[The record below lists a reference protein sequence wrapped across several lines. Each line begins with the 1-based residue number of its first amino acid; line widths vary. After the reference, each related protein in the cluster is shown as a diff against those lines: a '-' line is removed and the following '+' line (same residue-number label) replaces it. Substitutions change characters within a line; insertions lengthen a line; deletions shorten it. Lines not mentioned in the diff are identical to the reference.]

1 MTVQQWILDE
11 QKNKVGNVTIKK
23 SYVQMKSAFERVV
36 GMAGRHTQIYPA
48 YAVHRANS
56 SSVAST
62 LWVPATVC
70 SCPTA

>member
-1 MTVQQWILDE
+1 MAEHSDREFDMELSLVNLDDAGE
-11 QKNKVGNVTIKK
+11 KV
-23 SYVQMKSAFERVV
+23 
-36 GMAGRHTQIYPA
+36 GRHTQINPA